1 MMKQEDLSV
10 NGEGLPF
17 NAIIFSV
24 MAGMAIDRK
33 KSLKPYGIRDS
44 CTSWSIQFM
53 KIAFYSVKKRHG
65 KTAILVQIERGRG

>member
-1 MMKQEDLSV
+1 
-10 NGEGLPF
+10 
-17 NAIIFSV
+17 

-65 KTAILVQIERGRG
+65 KTANLVQIERGKGKNEEDFVFMTFLSIIAHL

>member
-1 MMKQEDLSV
+1 
-10 NGEGLPF
+10 
-17 NAIIFSV
+17 

-53 KIAFYSVKKRHG
+53 IIAFYSVKNRHG
-65 KTAILVQIERGRG
+65 KTRLLMKNVQGRGKNEEDFVFMTFSSIIAHF